1 MKIKI
6 GNRFFQANR
15 LYCTI
20 EPAGQADSN
29 TVYSTF
35 SKNKGTMKLV
45 LNNVTYH
52 NCPVHLR
59 EKVAFTSEKRRL
71 LLKKMHAE
79 EHISEAVI
87 LETCNRSEF
96 YTYAKKDFDV
106 SGFLAELIGQ
116 TQPDAADTWSK
127 YSRESIG
134 IDAVRHLFEVAA
146 GLDSQMLGENQ
157 ILSQVKSAYTESID
171 CRMSKFMFHHLF
183 HNAFR
188 VGKTVRTNTDIN
200 CGAVSISLAAVE
212 LAKKKI
218 DLSASTAMVIG
229 AGENAALA
237 ARYLLKAQLPTL
249 IIANRNTKKAQA
261 LRARL
266 KTGEIITLADIADRL
281 AEVDLVIS
289 STAAAEPIVTYQA
302 VADGLSQRQKAL
314 LIIDLA
320 VPRDIEP
327 QINQFECV
335 SLYNIDDLNEQI
347 SRNKKKRS
355 NEIPKARA
363 IVAEFTD
370 KFMQWYDSLNLVPT
384 ITQLTQKGLI
394 LAHSEAKRYAK
405 DFGEGNDNK
414 LELFAESLVKKMLH
428 GPINFLKNGTD
439 EEPST
444 EQLQAVDLINKMFL
458 SQGKRD

>member
-1 MKIKI
+1 LAID
-6 GNRFFQANR
+6 FFEPTGYIALLSYLDRQIVI
-15 LYCTI
+15 LYTS
-20 EPAGQADSN
+20 GSQ
-29 TVYSTF
+29 
-35 SKNKGTMKLV
+35 KNEGTMKLV

-52 NCPVHLR
+52 NCPVQLR
-59 EKVAFTSEKRRL
+59 ERVAFTTEKRRFM
-71 LLKKMHAE
+71 LKKMHAE
-79 EHISEAVI
+79 EHISEAAI

-106 SGFLAELIGQ
+106 RGFLAELIGQ
-116 TQPDAADTWSK
+116 MQPEAADTWSK
-127 YSRESIG
+127 YSQESTG

-146 GLDSQMLGENQ
+146 GLDSQMIGENQ

-218 DLSASTAMVIG
+218 DLSASTAMIIG
-229 AGENAALA
+229 AGENAELA
-237 ARYLLKAQLPTL
+237 ATYLLKSQLPTL

-261 LRARL
+261 LRTRL
-266 KTGEIITLADIADRL
+266 KTGEIISLADIVNKL
-281 AEVDLVIS
+281 AEVDLVVS

-302 VADGLSQRQKAL
+302 VADSLSRRQKAL
-314 LIIDLA
+314 LIIDIA

-327 QINQFECV
+327 QISQFECV

-347 SRNKKKRS
+347 SRNREKRS
-355 NEIPKARA
+355 NEIPKAQA

-405 DFGEGNDNK
+405 DFGQGSNDK

-428 GPINFLKNGTD
+428 GPISFLKSGTD

>member
-1 MKIKI
+1 M
-6 GNRFFQANR
+6 
-15 LYCTI
+15 
-20 EPAGQADSN
+20 
-29 TVYSTF
+29 F

-52 NCPVHLR
+52 NCPVQLR
-59 EKVAFTSEKRRL
+59 ERVAFTTEKRRL
-71 LLKKMHAE
+71 MLKKMHAE

-87 LETCNRSEF
+87 LQTCNRSEF

-106 SGFLAELIGQ
+106 RGFLAELIGQ
-116 TQPDAADTWSK
+116 MRPEAADTWSK

-146 GLDSQMLGENQ
+146 GLDSQMIGENQ

-171 CRMSKFMFHHLF
+171 CRMSKFMFHRIF

-188 VGKTVRTNTDIN
+188 VGKTVRTNTNIN

-218 DLSASTAMVIG
+218 DLSAGSAMVIG

-249 IIANRNTKKAQA
+249 IIANRNTKKAQV
-261 LRARL
+261 L
-266 KTGEIITLADIADRL
+266 KTQLKAGEIISLADIVDRL
-281 AEVDLVIS
+281 ADVDLMIS
-289 STAAAEPIVTYQA
+289 STAAAEPIVTYEA
-302 VADGLSQRQKAL
+302 VANTLSQRQKPL
-314 LIIDLA
+314 LMIDLA

-327 QINQFECV
+327 EISQFDCV
-335 SLYNIDDLNEQI
+335 SLFNIDDLNEQI
-347 SRNKKKRS
+347 SRNRKKRS
-355 NEIPKARA
+355 NEIPKAQA

-384 ITQLTQKGLI
+384 ITQLTQQGLK
-394 LAHSEAKRYAK
+394 LAHSEANRYAK
-405 DFGEGNDNK
+405 DFGEGSTDK
-414 LELFAESLVKKMLH
+414 LELFAESLVNKMLH
-428 GPINFLKNGTD
+428 GPISFLKNGAD

-458 SQGKRD
+458 SQSERD

>member
-1 MKIKI
+1 M
-6 GNRFFQANR
+6 
-15 LYCTI
+15 
-20 EPAGQADSN
+20 
-29 TVYSTF
+29 F

-59 EKVAFTSEKRRL
+59 EKVAFTTENHHL

-79 EHISEAVI
+79 EQICEAVV

-106 SGFLAELIGQ
+106 RKFLAELIGQ
-116 TQPDAADTWSK
+116 TQPEAIDIWSK

-171 CRMSKFMFHHLF
+171 CRMSKFMFHRIF

-218 DLSASTAMVIG
+218 DLSAGTAMVIG

-237 ARYLLKAQLPTL
+237 AKYLLKAHLPKL
-249 IIANRNTKKAQA
+249 IIANRNTKKAQV

-266 KTGEIITLADIADRL
+266 GAGEIIGLADIADKL
-281 AEVDLVIS
+281 ADVDLVIS
-289 STAAAEPIVTYQA
+289 STAAAEPIVTYRA
-302 VADGLSQRQKAL
+302 VADGLSQRQKPL

-370 KFMQWYDSLNLVPT
+370 KFMQWYDSLNLIPT
-384 ITQLTQKGLI
+384 ITQLTQQGLI
-394 LAHSEAKRYAK
+394 LAHSEANRYAK
-405 DFGEGNDNK
+405 DFDQTSNDK
-414 LELFAESLVKKMLH
+414 LQLFAESLVKKVLH
-428 GPINFLKNGTD
+428 GPISFLKNGAD

-444 EQLQAVDLINKMFL
+444 EQLRAVDLINKMFL
-458 SQGKRD
+458 SKSESD

>member
-1 MKIKI
+1 
-6 GNRFFQANR
+6 
-15 LYCTI
+15 
-20 EPAGQADSN
+20 
-29 TVYSTF
+29 
-35 SKNKGTMKLV
+35 MKLV
-45 LNNVTYH
+45 LNNVTYR
-52 NCPVHLR
+52 NCPVQLR
-59 EKVAFTSEKRRL
+59 EKVAFTAEKRRL

-79 EHISEAVI
+79 EQISEAVI

-106 SGFLAELIGQ
+106 RGFLAELIRQ
-116 TQPDAADTWSK
+116 VQPEAPDIWSK
-127 YSRESIG
+127 YSRESVG
-134 IDAVRHLFEVAA
+134 VDAVRHLFEVAA

-171 CRMSKFMFHHLF
+171 CQMSKFMFHHLF

-188 VGKTVRTNTDIN
+188 VGKTVRTNTNIN

-229 AGENAALA
+229 AGENAALVA
-237 ARYLLKAQLPTL
+237 KYLLKAQLPTL

-261 LRARL
+261 LKTRL
-266 KTGEIITLADIADRL
+266 KIGEIISLADIADRL

-302 VADGLSQRQKAL
+302 VADGLSQRQKPL

-327 QINQFECV
+327 QINHFECV

-355 NEIPKARA
+355 NEIPKARV

-384 ITQLTQKGLI
+384 ITQLTQKGLD

-414 LELFAESLVKKMLH
+414 LELFAQSLVKKILH
-428 GPINFLKNGTD
+428 GPITFLKNGAD
-439 EEPST
+439 EEPT
-444 EQLQAVDLINKMFL
+444 IEQLRAVDLINKMFL

>member
-1 MKIKI
+1 
-6 GNRFFQANR
+6 
-15 LYCTI
+15 
-20 EPAGQADSN
+20 
-29 TVYSTF
+29 
-35 SKNKGTMKLV
+35 MKLV
-45 LNNVTYH
+45 LNNVTYR

-59 EKVAFTSEKRRL
+59 EKVAFTPEKRRL
-71 LLKKMHAE
+71 LLKKMHSGQR
-79 EHISEAVI
+79 ISEAAI

-96 YTYAKKDFDV
+96 YTYANKDFNV
-106 SGFLAELIGQ
+106 SGFLAELIGPI
-116 TQPDAADTWSK
+116 QPEAIDTWNK

-157 ILSQVKSAYTESID
+157 ILSQVKSAYAESID
-171 CRMSKFMFHHLF
+171 CRMSKFLFHYLF

-188 VGKTVRTNTDIN
+188 VGKTVRTNTNIN
-200 CGAVSISLAAVE
+200 CGAVSIGLAAAE

-229 AGENAALA
+229 AGENTALV
-237 ARYLLKAQLPTL
+237 ARYLLKAQLPNL
-249 IIANRNTKKAQA
+249 IIANRNTKKAHA
-261 LRARL
+261 LRAYL
-266 KTGEIITLADIADRL
+266 KTGEIISLADIAYRL

-302 VADGLSQRQKAL
+302 VANSLSQRQKPL

-327 QINQFECV
+327 QINHFECV

-355 NEIPKARA
+355 NEIPKARV

-370 KFMQWYDSLNLVPT
+370 KFMQWYDSLNLIPT
-384 ITQLTQKGLI
+384 ITQLTQKGLD
-394 LAHSEAKRYAK
+394 LAHSEANRYAK
-405 DFGEGNDNK
+405 DFGRDSTDK
-414 LELFAESLVKKMLH
+414 LELFAQSLVKKILH
-428 GPINFLKNGTD
+428 GPITFLKNGAD
-439 EEPST
+439 EEPT
-444 EQLQAVDLINKMFL
+444 IEQLRAVDLINKMFL
-458 SQGKRD
+458 SQSKRD

>member
-1 MKIKI
+1 
-6 GNRFFQANR
+6 
-15 LYCTI
+15 
-20 EPAGQADSN
+20 
-29 TVYSTF
+29 
-35 SKNKGTMKLV
+35 MKLV

-52 NCPVHLR
+52 NCPVQLR

-71 LLKKMHAE
+71 MLKKMHAE
-79 EHISEAVI
+79 EQISEAVI
-87 LETCNRSEF
+87 LQTCNRSEF
-96 YTYAKKDFDV
+96 YAYAKKDFDV
-106 SGFLAELIGQ
+106 REFLAKLIGQ
-116 TQPDAADTWSK
+116 MQPEAPDTWSK

-171 CRMSKFMFHHLF
+171 CRMSKFMFHRIF

-188 VGKTVRTNTDIN
+188 VGKTVRTNTNIN

-237 ARYLLKAQLPTL
+237 ARYLLKSQLPTL

-414 LELFAESLVKKMLH
+414 LELFAESLVKKVLH
-428 GPINFLKNGTD
+428 GPISFLKSD
-439 EEPST
+439 ADQEPGP

>member
-1 MKIKI
+1 
-6 GNRFFQANR
+6 
-15 LYCTI
+15 
-20 EPAGQADSN
+20 
-29 TVYSTF
+29 
-35 SKNKGTMKLV
+35 MKLV

-59 EKVAFTSEKRRL
+59 EKVAFTTEKRRL
-71 LLKKMHAE
+71 MLKKMHAE
-79 EHISEAVI
+79 EQISEAVI
-87 LETCNRSEF
+87 LQTCNRSEF

-106 SGFLAELIGQ
+106 RGFLAELIGQ
-116 TQPDAADTWSK
+116 MQPEAPDTWSK
-127 YSRESIG
+127 YSRESIEV
-134 IDAVRHLFEVAA
+134 DAVRHLFEVAA

-171 CRMSKFMFHHLF
+171 CRMSKFMFHRLF

-266 KTGEIITLADIADRL
+266 KTGEIISLADIADRL

-302 VADGLSQRQKAL
+302 VADGLSQRQKPL

-370 KFMQWYDSLNLVPT
+370 KFMQWYDSLNLIPT

-394 LAHSEAKRYAK
+394 LAHSEANRYAK

-428 GPINFLKNGTD
+428 GPISFLKNGAD